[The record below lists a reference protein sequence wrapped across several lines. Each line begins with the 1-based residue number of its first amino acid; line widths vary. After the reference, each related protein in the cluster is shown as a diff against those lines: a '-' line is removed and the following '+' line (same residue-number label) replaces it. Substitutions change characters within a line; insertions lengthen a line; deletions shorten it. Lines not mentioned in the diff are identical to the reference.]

1 MATRTE
7 RIEARFPPEL
17 KALAERAAV
26 ASGQTLTDYLASL
39 VRLDAPKRLQ
49 SANEVILTNEQFDQF
64 LAACETAQP
73 PSKKLLDAAKKL
85 DAEGY

>member
-1 MATRTE
+1 MGTRTE

-17 KALAERAAV
+17 KALAERAAL
-26 ASGQTLTDYLASL
+26 ASGQTLTDYLANL

-49 SANEVILTNEQFDQF
+49 SANEVMLANEQFDQF
-64 LAACETAQP
+64 LVACETAQS
-73 PSKKLLDAAKKL
+73 PSKKLLNAAKKL